1 MEPAELSRS
10 RHARLVVHFPR
21 SPGSHARPGQ
31 PHVSGTRARQP
42 RAHGRHWTVQLDTT
56 TLPIARAAKGLDYR
70 YEPSSSIASP
80 ADTQPYQGPPP
91 GTRAKRPDRQH
102 RPDSLRGPQPGSTWL
117 EDSKLCLTPLSR
129 RTVPIVGRKASC
141 LDEHTIW
148 TRVNKAG
155 PAWQHLATKHRLVAH
170 PCQANAGLPTRDV
183 VRRQPDSGTRCP
195 VAPFVL
201 EDS

>member
-1 MEPAELSRS
+1 MSRALAPDSHELTAGTGPFNLTQRHYQLPAQQR
-10 RHARLVVHFPR
+10 
-21 SPGSHARPGQ
+21 
-31 PHVSGTRARQP
+31 VS
-42 RAHGRHWTVQLDTT
+42 
-56 TLPIARAAKGLDYR
+56 I
-70 YEPSSSIASP
+70 I
-80 ADTQPYQGPPP
+80 GPPP